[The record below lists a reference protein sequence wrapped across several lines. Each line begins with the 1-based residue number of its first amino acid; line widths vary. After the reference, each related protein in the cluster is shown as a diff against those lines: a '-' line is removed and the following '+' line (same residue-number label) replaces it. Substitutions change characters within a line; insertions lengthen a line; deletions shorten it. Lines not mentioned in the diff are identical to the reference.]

1 MRWWPLALL
10 ILPAAALAHPFPRTA
25 ALPGWTG
32 LTEAA
37 PGLWTGPGAPPGIAA
52 DVAAAEARVRAFWGE
67 APGPHRVIVCTDAG
81 CDAAL
86 GGVASRGPDG
96 DDGPLAQAFGPWLLV
111 TYSRLLA
118 QDDALRRAILA
129 HEMSHLVLAARVSP
143 LRLWSGEVPAWLNEG
158 VAVLASDDP
167 RFNLTPNVCTLLSD
181 VALPETMPEWSREAG
196 SRESPL
202 YQAAACRARDWLAL
216 NGLDAIGRDLPS
228 P

>member
-10 ILPAAALAHPFPRTA
+10 VLPMAALAHPFPRTA

-32 LTEAA
+32 LTEVA
-37 PGLWTGPGAPPGIAA
+37 PDLWSGPDAPPGLAA

-67 APGPHRVIVCTDAG
+67 GPGSHRIVVCTDAD

-86 GGVASRGPDG
+86 GGSTSREPGAAG
-96 DDGPLAQAFGPWLLV
+96 DRTGPLAQAFGPWLLV

-118 QDDALRRAILA
+118 QDEALRRAILA

-158 VAVLASDDP
+158 IAVLASDDP
-167 RFNLTPNVCTLLSD
+167 RFDLTPDVCARLSD
-181 VALPETMPEWSREAG
+181 VVLPLTMRAWSHETGDRD
-196 SRESPL
+196 RPL
-202 YQAAACRARDWLAL
+202 YQAAACRARDWLAR
-216 NGLDAIGRDLPS
+216 NGLDAL
-228 P
+228 